1 MINTSSPVDVTVKV
15 SSHGDRISRST
26 DLPSQLLV
34 SLNISNDQITY
45 DLTENEEISW
55 NVPIYTADTEGAII
69 VEHIASS
76 GVGL

>member
-15 SSHGDRISRST
+15 STHVDRISRST

-45 DLTENEEISW
+45 HLTENEEISW
-55 NVPIYTADTEGAII
+55 NVPIYTSDTEGALI